1 MDKKGYLT
9 VEMDSGKEGGII
21 LLRKAEGI
29 QEWFQEM
36 LSCWQEYNSR
46 EMETTKQFWSKQKLK
61 SPDLSDWL
69 LARQRV
75 GEKYL
80 YTTSTPR
87 MGAKHETNSHV
98 GKDLSGHGRHD
109 QASHVVLQTGGL
121 ADQVPVRRRATSNR
135 RRRPK
140 SECKY
145 YNVTLHRYVVKLQS
159 KF

>member
-46 EMETTKQFWSKQKLK
+46 EMETTKQFWSKQKL
-61 SPDLSDWL
+61 SGPDLSHWL

-80 YTTSTPR
+80 YTTSTPSI
-87 MGAKHETNSHV
+87 KLETSSHV
-98 GKDLSGHGRHD
+98 GQDTPGHGRHD
-109 QASHVVLQTGGL
+109 QAGRGVHDTGGL
-121 ADQVPVRRRATSNR
+121 EDQVPVRRRTTSTR

-145 YNVTLHRYVVKLQS
+145 QEAVFYGFVIFYISV
-159 KF
+159 F